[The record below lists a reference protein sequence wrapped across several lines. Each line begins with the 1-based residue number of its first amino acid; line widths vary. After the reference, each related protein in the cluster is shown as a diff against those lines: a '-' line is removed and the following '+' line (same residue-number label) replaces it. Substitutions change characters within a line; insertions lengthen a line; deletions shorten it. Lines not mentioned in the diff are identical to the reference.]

1 MYIYVCLSIH
11 PSITY
16 LYHTCKKNY
25 KKNKR
30 CVRSLIFSIISCL
43 EILHMVNMP
52 VDEFTLTI
60 LILKLL
66 LQSKDSLLDTQS

>member
-1 MYIYVCLSIH
+1 MIMN
-11 PSITY
+11 
-16 LYHTCKKNY
+16 HTSQKHHTKAG
-25 KKNKR
+25 R

-52 VDEFTLTI
+52 VDEFTLTF